1 MKLREKAHTDDEEG
15 QLKSHHRNGLLAG
28 SIIALAVSVV
38 QSQTF
43 NPGFLGLPWLI
54 TWYLV
59 SLLCGGGA
67 GFVGG
72 ILVSLIPIRLI
83 SAVGYLVG
91 ALFGVFGYYLQV
103 YLFLLYFFR
112 NNPSSF

>member
-1 MKLREKAHTDDEEG
+1 MMREG

-28 SIIALAVSVV
+28 YIIALAVSVFD
-38 QSQTF
+38 SQMIR
-43 NPGFLGLPWLI
+43 PDLLESLGLRWLI

-72 ILVSLIPIRLI
+72 LLVSLIPIRLP
-83 SAVGYLVG
+83 SAVSYLVG
-91 ALFGVFGYYLQV
+91 ALFGVFGHYLQV
-103 YLFLLYFFR
+103 CLFLLYVFR
-112 NNPSSF
+112 VTPTSF

>member
-1 MKLREKAHTDDEEG
+1 MHTDDEEG

-28 SIIALAVSVV
+28 SIIALAVSVFH
-38 QSQTF
+38 SQTF
-43 NPGFLGLPWLI
+43 KPGLLGLPWLI

-72 ILVSLIPIRLI
+72 LLVSLIPIRLI

-91 ALFGVFGYYLQV
+91 ALFGVFGYCLQV
-103 YLFLLYFFR
+103 YLFLLYVFR
-112 NNPSSF
+112 NNPTSF

>member
-1 MKLREKAHTDDEEG
+1 VHPHNEDG
-15 QLKSHHRNGLLAG
+15 QLKSHLRNGLLAG
-28 SIIALAVSVV
+28 STIALAVSVF

-43 NPGFLGLPWLI
+43 KPGFLGSPWLI
-54 TWYLV
+54 NWYLV

-72 ILVSLIPIRLI
+72 LLVSMIPIRLI
-83 SAVGYLVG
+83 STVGYLMG

-103 YLFLLYFFR
+103 YLFLLNFFR
-112 NNPSSF
+112 INPSSF